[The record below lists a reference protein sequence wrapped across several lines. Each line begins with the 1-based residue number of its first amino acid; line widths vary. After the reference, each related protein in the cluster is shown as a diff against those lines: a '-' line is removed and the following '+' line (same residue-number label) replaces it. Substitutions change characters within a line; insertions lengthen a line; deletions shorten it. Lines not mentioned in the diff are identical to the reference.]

1 MPGTGAPG
9 VLESD
14 NYGVALRLAAEKLRT
29 LDPPNVAVRTG
40 TIWEPAV
47 EAGGV
52 EGPSG
57 AFLFRFLG
65 TDCRVEHP
73 GATVWT
79 REGPPATPDSRLPT
93 LDSPW
98 RPAPIWDS
106 ILVLHYLGSEGP
118 VPAATE
124 PVAFAQVPSGA
135 FYDAAFQRRS
145 RAPVVRAFGARPE
158 RLLDVAASVDGRPW
172 NRGDASLV
180 IPAFPRVDVYVVIYR
195 GDDEFPAD
203 GTVLFSSNVASFLS
217 TEDVAVLAGMVA
229 GRLGKALRALG

>member
-1 MPGTGAPG
+1 MFY
-9 VLESD
+9 VLASD

-29 LDPPNVAVRTG
+29 LDPPAAAARSGAV
-40 TIWEPAV
+40 WEPAA
-47 EAGGV
+47 EGGG

-57 AFLFRFLG
+57 SFAFRFLG
-65 TDCRVEHP
+65 TDCRVEYP
-73 GATVWT
+73 KAEVSCGGAGG
-79 REGPPATPDSRLPT
+79 R
-93 LDSPW
+93 

-124 PVAFAQVPSGA
+124 PVAFAQIPSGA

-158 RLLDVAASVDGRPW
+158 RLLDAAAAVDGRPW
-172 NRGDASLV
+172 DRGDASLV

-203 GTVLFSSNVASFLS
+203 GTMLFSSNVASFLS

-229 GRLGKALRALG
+229 GRLGKALRALGA